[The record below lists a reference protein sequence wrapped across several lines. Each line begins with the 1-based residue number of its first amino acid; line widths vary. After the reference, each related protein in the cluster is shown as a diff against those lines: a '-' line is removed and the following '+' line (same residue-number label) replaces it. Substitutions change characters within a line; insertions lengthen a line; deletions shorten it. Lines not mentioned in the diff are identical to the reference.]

1 MLFLAGLPLW
11 EATLLVVALP
21 TIAAVCGQIIVR
33 KSVGLEQ
40 LTTNNEIA
48 GFKFATIGVIF
59 AVIVAFAVIVV
70 WEKFGEAQTAVAQ
83 EAGAA
88 ATLYRLAAAPDSKMK
103 ATREALSNYLRL
115 AIEKDWPAMVA
126 GKASRDVTEALS
138 ALHDS
143 VSRLAEGDTK
153 QTALLIEM
161 FKQLDEITHS
171 RRTRVHFASGAV
183 PSVVWIVVFT
193 AAALT
198 VAFAFFFGTQNR
210 RAQILM
216 TAFLSLLT
224 FTSVFAIVE
233 INYPFTGPSNV
244 GSHALDVVLEDFAHR
259 E

>member
-1 MLFLAGLPLW
+1 MLYLAGLPLW
-11 EATLLVVALP
+11 KAMVLVVALP

-48 GFKFATIGVIF
+48 GFKFATVGVIF

-70 WEKFGEAQTAVAQ
+70 WEKFAEAESAVAQ
-83 EAGAA
+83 EAGAS
-88 ATLYRLAAAPDSKMK
+88 ATLYRLAAGPDPKMK

-115 AIEKDWPAMVA
+115 AIEKDWPAMAA
-126 GKASRDVTEALS
+126 GEKSPDVTAALN
-138 ALHDS
+138 ALYTS
-143 VSRLAEGDTK
+143 VTRSAEGETR
-153 QTALLIEM
+153 QTVLPIEM
-161 FKQLDEITHS
+161 FKQLDEITHA
-171 RRTRVHFASGAV
+171 RRTRLHLAGGVV
-183 PSVVWIVVFT
+183 PTVVWIVVFG
-193 AAALT
+193 AATLT
-198 VAFAFFFGTQNR
+198 VAFAFFFGTENI

-233 INYPFTGPSNV
+233 INYPFTGPSYV
-244 GSHALDVVLEDFAHR
+244 GNHALSEVLEDFSHK

>member
-1 MLFLAGLPLW
+1 MLYLAELPLW
-11 EATLLVVALP
+11 EAILLVVVLP
-21 TIAAVCGQIIVR
+21 TIIAVCGQLLVR
-33 KSVGLEQ
+33 KSVELEQ
-40 LTTNNEIA
+40 LTSNNEIA
-48 GFKFATIGVIF
+48 GFKFATVGVIF

-70 WEKFGEAQTAVAQ
+70 WEKFAEAESAVAQ

-103 ATREALSNYLRL
+103 ATREAITNYLRL
-115 AIEKDWPAMVA
+115 AIEKDWPAMAA

-138 ALHDS
+138 ALYDP
-143 VSRLAEGDTK
+143 VTRLAEGDTK

-171 RRTRVHFASGAV
+171 RRTRVHLASGVV
-183 PSVVWIVVFT
+183 PTVVWIVVFT
-193 AAALT
+193 AAALA
-198 VAFAFFFGTQNR
+198 VAFAFFFGAKNQ

-216 TAFLSLLT
+216 TAFLALLT

-244 GSHALDVVLEDFAHR
+244 GSHALREVLEDFSQK